1 MKLRFS
7 IGNLL
12 LLTAL
17 IAMGLG
23 WYFDRQS
30 LIAHNERLIKKV
42 NKFQGDQLLYMKSI
56 LDFEQQFDH
65 DTDRMLLRFMVGN
78 ILSMTKDQY
87 PKVEVFDVTK

>member
-1 MKLRFS
+1 
-7 IGNLL
+7 
-12 LLTAL
+12 
-17 IAMGLG
+17 MGLG

-42 NKFQGDQLLYMKSI
+42 NTFQGDQLLYMKSI

-87 PKVEVFDVTK
+87 PQVEVFDVTK